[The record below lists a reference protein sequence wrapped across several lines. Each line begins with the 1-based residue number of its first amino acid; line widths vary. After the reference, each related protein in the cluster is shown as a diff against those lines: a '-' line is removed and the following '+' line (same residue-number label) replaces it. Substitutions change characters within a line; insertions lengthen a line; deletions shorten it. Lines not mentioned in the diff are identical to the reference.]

1 MLFPSII
8 FLFCFLPV
16 MLVLYYGLCRKSM
29 QLKNLVLF
37 IGSIAFYAY
46 GEGFGTLLLLTSI
59 VMNWGAGMLLER
71 YQREPKRAKTVMILA
86 VILNLSLLFFYKY
99 LDFVIASLNRF
110 GHFNLQQTKVSLPIG
125 ISFFT
130 FQAVSYVVDV
140 YRKKAQAQKNPVLV
154 GLYIALFPQLIA
166 GPIVRYDSIALQ
178 MKERRETLDQFGQG
192 VIRLITGIGK
202 KILLADSMA
211 LFADRI
217 FQTQGAGTAL
227 SVSYAWLG
235 AIAYT
240 LQIYYDFSGYS
251 DMAIGLGKMFGFT
264 FEENF
269 NYPYIS
275 RSVTEFWRRWHIS
288 LSTWFR
294 DYVYIPLGGNR
305 KSKKR
310 TYLNLF
316 LVWLLT
322 GIWHGAGFTFLL
334 WGMLYFVILIFE
346 KSIGLG
352 KKWSLPP
359 VIANIYTMVVVIVG
373 WTIFKSGSLTQALS
387 YLCNMI
393 GIHANGLVDQTTLF
407 YLRDN
412 WMIFVA
418 ALVLVTPVG
427 KYLEQKRVLYQL
439 GLALVMIISLIYIIK
454 GNYSPFIYFS
464 F

>member
-1 MLFPSII
+1 
-8 FLFCFLPV
+8 
-16 MLVLYYGLCRKSM
+16 
-29 QLKNLVLF
+29 
-37 IGSIAFYAY
+37 
-46 GEGFGTLLLLTSI
+46 
-59 VMNWGAGMLLER
+59 
-71 YQREPKRAKTVMILA
+71 
-86 VILNLSLLFFYKY
+86 
-99 LDFVIASLNRF
+99 
-110 GHFNLQQTKVSLPIG
+110 
-125 ISFFT
+125 
-130 FQAVSYVVDV
+130 
-140 YRKKAQAQKNPVLV
+140 
-154 GLYIALFPQLIA
+154 
-166 GPIVRYDSIALQ
+166 
-178 MKERRETLDQFGQG
+178 
-192 VIRLITGIGK
+192 
-202 KILLADSMA
+202 
-211 LFADRI
+211 
-217 FQTQGAGTAL
+217 
-227 SVSYAWLG
+227 
-235 AIAYT
+235 
-240 LQIYYDFSGYS
+240 
-251 DMAIGLGKMFGFT
+251 
-264 FEENF
+264 
-269 NYPYIS
+269 
-275 RSVTEFWRRWHIS
+275 IS